1 MKNKRQLIFEVIID
15 VLLLAILTFTGWMI
29 ITDMLIKILLVVAG
43 LVAIGYKVVELKNIL
58 KNN

>member
-1 MKNKRQLIFEVIID
+1 MKNKKQLIFEVIID
-15 VLLLAILTFTGWMI
+15 IILLATLLFTGWMVVA
-29 ITDMLIKILLVVAG
+29 DMFIKILLVGAG